1 MNLLFSSLM
10 DNSNNYPSLP
20 SNMYLA
26 QQQNAYY
33 NNNNSYVNNPNANF
47 NPNTSQTPNYYNH
60 YQNQKKNNVNSRNSH
75 LDTNQYQFLTATSS
89 LLSSSS
95 LCSSSTSLSGG
106 GRRSVGGSGS
116 CMDYHSLN
124 HSLQPQQLQTQLSQ
138 ERKKKPTLL
147 RKLSEKRARGYEL
160 QQHFQQQQQSLVNNN
175 NNPYHCS
182 SSSSSSSSLNNSFN
196 GNVNTTQSCNKNSNT
211 ACAQKNQSN
220 SKVNNSNSCNASNQ
234 ASCSSCSRRNMSTSD
249 LHLSLY
255 ANSNNASIPASSS
268 SSSSNAKRI
277 SANKSGNCFN
287 SSSSNSTASS
297 SPINSVPN
305 SPASTK
311 VAVEPFE
318 SSKSEKMLKKTISD
332 PLAAVSLAESS
343 DSDEAHSQSKSMLTN
358 VNTCRGTG
366 ALDDELA
373 AFIDDQSAQSLLN
386 STHHFQS
393 INIPALAEPKAAVTA
408 ESESDKQQ
416 ADVLQPATNKH
427 DLRLPLTSTAQTAS
441 SFLPPPPP
449 PPPAA
454 FTTNSK
460 LSSFKTINNKN
471 SQKLNESTQIQSAQ
485 QQQHLCP
492 SPLALS
498 DGLAITYGN
507 SNLTQTFKPS
517 AFTSSLSNFTS
528 NNDLQTCEVL
538 TQPNDDF
545 NLEKS
550 PELKE

>member
-1 MNLLFSSLM
+1 M
-10 DNSNNYPSLP
+10 DNSNNYPSLNSNHSLP

-33 NNNNSYVNNPNANF
+33 NNSYGNNPNNANF

-60 YQNQKKNNVNSRNSH
+60 YQNQKKNNLNNRNSHHH

-95 LCSSSTSLSGG
+95 LCSSSTSLSGGG

-175 NNPYHCS
+175 NNNNNNPYHCS

-196 GNVNTTQSCNKNSNT
+196 GNFNNTQSCNNKNSTGLNT

-220 SKVNNSNSCNASNQ
+220 SKVNNANNCNASNQ
-234 ASCSSCSRRNMSTSD
+234 ASCSNCSRRNMSTSD

-255 ANSNNASIPASSS
+255 ANNNSNNVSIPAG
-268 SSSSNAKRI
+268 SSNTKKI

-305 SPASTK
+305 SPASIK
-311 VAVEPFE
+311 VPSEKFE

-332 PLAAVSLAESS
+332 PLAAVSLTESS
-343 DSDEAHSQSKSMLTN
+343 DSDEAHHNQSKSLLTN

-366 ALDDELA
+366 LDDELA

-393 INIPALAEPKAAVTA
+393 INIPALVEQKTVETA
-408 ESESDKQQ
+408 ENDK
-416 ADVLQPATNKH
+416 D
-427 DLRLPLTSTAQTAS
+427 R
-441 SFLPPPPP
+441 
-449 PPPAA
+449 
-454 FTTNSK
+454 
-460 LSSFKTINNKN
+460 
-471 SQKLNESTQIQSAQ
+471 
-485 QQQHLCP
+485 
-492 SPLALS
+492 
-498 DGLAITYGN
+498 
-507 SNLTQTFKPS
+507 
-517 AFTSSLSNFTS
+517 
-528 NNDLQTCEVL
+528 
-538 TQPNDDF
+538 
-545 NLEKS
+545 KS
-550 PELKE
+550 VV